1 MLFFSC
7 PSTPL
12 ILRKTPKFPQKYG
25 KTLVESAVAPKEND
39 HTFFHLWV
47 DGKKTRVYTK
57 VSHGEKEIPDNLL
70 GAMARQ
76 LNLNKKQ
83 FLELVDCPLT
93 HDAYVTTLRTAGI
106 VPPKAPKP
114 KKK

>member
-1 MLFFSC
+1 MPRPARDVMAGLAKKGFS
-7 PSTPL
+7 
-12 ILRKTPKFPQKYG
+12 K
-25 KTLVESAVAPKEND
+25 KEND
-39 HTFFHLWV
+39 HTFLHLWV
-47 DGKKTRVYTK
+47 DDKKTRVYTK

-83 FLELVDCPLT
+83 FLDLVDCPLT
-93 HDAYVTTLRTAGI
+93 LDAYVTTLRAAGI

>member
-1 MLFFSC
+1 
-7 PSTPL
+7 
-12 ILRKTPKFPQKYG
+12 
-25 KTLVESAVAPKEND
+25 
-39 HTFFHLWV
+39 LWV
-47 DGKKTRVYTK
+47 DGKKTRIYTK

-93 HDAYVTTLRTAGI
+93 REIYVSRKACVAPSQSGTTPRGSGTITKARKYENTKRTGEQRQRTTRLITRVGAL
-106 VPPKAPKP
+106 KLSS
-114 KKK
+114 

>member
-1 MLFFSC
+1 M
-7 PSTPL
+7 PRRTTPMPRPARDVMAGL
-12 ILRKTPKFPQKYG
+12 ERKGFAK
-25 KTLVESAVAPKEND
+25 KEND

-47 DGKKTRVYTK
+47 DDKKTRVYTK

-93 HDAYVTTLRTAGI
+93 REAYVASLRTAGI
-106 VPPKAPKP
+106 VPAAAPEA

>member
-1 MLFFSC
+1 MPRPARDVMAGLTKKGF
-7 PSTPL
+7 
-12 ILRKTPKFPQKYG
+12 IK
-25 KTLVESAVAPKEND
+25 KEND

-47 DGKKTRVYTK
+47 AGKKTRIYTK
-57 VSHGEKEIPDNLL
+57 VSHGEKEIADNLL

-93 HDAYVTTLRTAGI
+93 LDAYVASLRAAGV
-106 VPPKAPKP
+106 VPAAAPPP